1 MESLDEFYVQTL
13 EQQVE
18 VAEVMTQLEDHCA
31 NSSPLSADDLYI
43 GKSYSVHEWSLS
55 LYSCS
60 YMYSVDAFINSH
72 LF

>member
-43 GKSYSVHEWSLS
+43 GKSYSVL
-55 LYSCS
+55 CT
-60 YMYSVDAFINSH
+60 
-72 LF
+72 